1 MRLPSLFRFRAAS
14 LWAGIAWTGPVLAI
28 ALVICVIGPA
38 SANAAPGAHALAVP
52 QAPTGT
58 IIDADIVTDTV
69 WTLAGSPYQIV
80 FASSGFLV
88 ETGVVLTVEPGV
100 EVQFSPNA
108 SLIVEGTLKAIGTTA
123 QPILFTGVDKT
134 PGSWLF
140 LVIQGDLEARNQGSV
155 LRHVTIEYAQWNLM
169 LSVATAHLSDC
180 ILRNASEVGLWGFGA
195 GGTVV
200 ERCQIVGNGT
210 YGLENALGGLMLAA
224 NNYWGSASGPYHEG
238 CNPTGTG
245 DTIEDSYGDGVV
257 FRPFLTAPDQAVA
270 PVVANEM
277 LSLAVAPQR
286 WFAPADGVSLI
297 PVALTLRDGTGHPL
311 SGRTVCLTTDLGTAG
326 GCGITGADGETL
338 AYVTSDT
345 PGDATLTG
353 LYESGD
359 ACFLVNSSEALVTF
373 VEEAGDAL
381 LPGEA
386 PYMNGQIEI
395 VPKPIIGGVPST
407 VQAKLMNPNDTPIEV
422 NVTFSYARYGIGV
435 GFGPLGGVEDV
446 RIEPQSERVV
456 GVPWTP
462 PFSGHICLRVDY
474 VAQPVSRSAADLQ
487 TATGGGQTNFTI
499 EPGPM
504 GDPGTEED
512 APPDEQPPEGEE
524 EDPESKPQMAQKA
537 KAAMDQINNGQMVID
552 AISEPGNIPGM
563 AIPNALF
570 SAIMDFNLESWST
583 ATAALA
589 QDPPRQDYDVYA
601 IQEHYSFTPLV
612 PSDDPYLSPARAKAG
627 NLLMT
632 SMLTLTAELRA
643 AAISLDRYA
652 GASNAGDVY
661 WASEQAGMLLY
672 YEQQAGVTMLETAD
686 RIDDLLSVM
695 TLEGVKDLIVQVPT
709 VIAYQTRLATSGF
722 NRTELNAAAM
732 IGMTSDEIEAER
744 QARIAADPKD
754 LAGSVMTRL
763 TDVAERL
770 RRLAPLLIDPPTFDM
785 GDGGMVTAA
794 STASTNLARVFTSRT
809 AFQIANPLPEAA
821 IVELRVRRL
830 DLPSDWMVS
839 VSPQSVDLEPG
850 EVVTGTVRIRPGL
863 ATVQGTQP
871 RVAVEG
877 TIDGELIGGVVV
889 EVMVP
894 KHVVAGPKQR
904 VFLPLTLRD

>member
-1 MRLPSLFRFRAAS
+1 
-14 LWAGIAWTGPVLAI
+14 
-28 ALVICVIGPA
+28 
-38 SANAAPGAHALAVP
+38 
-52 QAPTGT
+52 
-58 IIDADIVTDTV
+58 
-69 WTLAGSPYQIV
+69 
-80 FASSGFLV
+80 
-88 ETGVVLTVEPGV
+88 
-100 EVQFSPNA
+100 
-108 SLIVEGTLKAIGTTA
+108 
-123 QPILFTGVDKT
+123 
-134 PGSWLF
+134 
-140 LVIQGDLEARNQGSV
+140 
-155 LRHVTIEYAQWNLM
+155 
-169 LSVATAHLSDC
+169 
-180 ILRNASEVGLWGFGA
+180 
-195 GGTVV
+195 
-200 ERCQIVGNGT
+200 
-210 YGLENALGGLMLAA
+210 
-224 NNYWGSASGPYHEG
+224 
-238 CNPTGTG
+238 
-245 DTIEDSYGDGVV
+245 
-257 FRPFLTAPDQAVA
+257 
-270 PVVANEM
+270 
-277 LSLAVAPQR
+277 
-286 WFAPADGVSLI
+286 
-297 PVALTLRDGTGHPL
+297 
-311 SGRTVCLTTDLGTAG
+311 
-326 GCGITGADGETL
+326 
-338 AYVTSDT
+338 
-345 PGDATLTG
+345 
-353 LYESGD
+353 SGD

-381 LPGEA
+381 LSGEA

-446 RIEPQSERVV
+446 RIEPHSERVV